1 MNRVSVVGTVHEESG
16 LANITGLLAVLDRIK
31 PEVIFLE
38 IPSAAF
44 DDHLSGARSNL
55 ESTAVLRYR
64 AIHHVDLVPVDLP
77 TPEDTF
83 FRDNQDLFERI
94 ERTSPEYCRLVDW
107 HRQYVRAY
115 GFAYLNSDHCSTL
128 WSQLHEATL
137 TSIAE
142 LGDHR
147 LAELYNLWQNTN
159 ELRDKAM
166 MTNIENY
173 CRRPRSVLAHFSWA
187 PHIGSPSLTC
197 RENGLELIPSQS
209 NGTLPAS
216 LRRRSEH
223 LVNSS
228 VLKLT
233 T

>member
-1 MNRVSVVGTVHEESG
+1 MNRVSVVGTVHEDNG
-16 LANITGLLAVLDRIK
+16 LANITGLLAVLSRIK

-44 DDHLSGARSNL
+44 DDHLSGTRSNL

-83 FRDNQDLFERI
+83 FRQNQDLFERI

-107 HRQYVRAY
+107 HSQYVRAY

-128 WSQLHEATL
+128 LSQLHEATL
-137 TSIAE
+137 ATIAE
-142 LGDHR
+142 LGDRR
-147 LAELYNLWQNTN
+147 LAEHYDLWQNTN
-159 ELRDKAM
+159 EVRDKAM

-173 CRRPRSVLAHFSWA
+173 CRATSFSIGAFLVGAAHRQSIIDLSRKRPGADSFAIQWDFAGFLEA
-187 PHIGSPSLTC
+187 PH
-197 RENGLELIPSQS
+197 R
-209 NGTLPAS
+209 AS
-216 LRRRSEH
+216 GE
-223 LVNSS
+223 
-228 VLKLT
+228 
-233 T
+233 

>member
-83 FRDNQDLFERI
+83 FGDNQDLFERI

-173 CRRPRSVLAHFSWA
+173 CRATSFSIGAFLVGAAHRQSIIDLSRKRPGADSFAIQWDFAGFLEA
-187 PHIGSPSLTC
+187 PH
-197 RENGLELIPSQS
+197 R
-209 NGTLPAS
+209 AS
-216 LRRRSEH
+216 GE
-223 LVNSS
+223 
-228 VLKLT
+228 
-233 T
+233 